1 MKVDGGVALDLVK
14 SAESAK
20 EAEAAGYSGAWTAET
35 NHDPF
40 FPLLLAAE
48 HTQRI
53 ELGTSIAVAFA
64 RNPMTLANIGWDL
77 QSYSK
82 GRFILGLGSQ
92 IKPHITKRFSMEWS
106 HPAARMR
113 EMIMAIRAIW
123 DTWENGTPLNF
134 RGDFYTHTLMTPFFT
149 PDRADL
155 AGFGTPKIFLAGV
168 GELMTEVAGEVC
180 DGFICHGFTTEKYL
194 REVTLLALERGR
206 AKAGKTMEGFEV
218 VGPSFI
224 VTGNTEPEMQQAA
237 AGTRQQ
243 IAFYGSTPAYRGVLD
258 IHGWGGLQEELN
270 SLSKQGQWVEMGNLI
285 NDEILNT
292 FAVVGS
298 PEQVAPELKRRYDDV
313 IQRISFYAPYK
324 SDPERWRRVFSALP
338 SWVDRGLGRARRT
351 RISVELGCRAQRTL
365 EFGHARRGCN
375 GFDCVPQFQ
384 RLVAP
389 RNLRD
394 DGSEE
399 TAFVGCAGTERENR
413 RADTLACTR
422 KCEIRL
428 FAQDRIEVFVV
439 GAVCPVGIETC
450 TREHVDEEEG
460 RVVEEAVALAVV
472 VQRGAD
478 GGVQGADR
486 LVAGLFARICRC
498 TKDATACSV
507 GGTPRFA
514 VGAVAD
520 FFVDHPQ
527 RNEPPSDVVIALCAH
542 LFDPTGRDPRPR
554 AHRVEKELEVTHE

>member
-1 MKVDGGVALDLVK
+1 MKVDGGIALDLDK
-14 SAESAK
+14 AAQSAK
-20 EAEAAGYSGAWTAET
+20 DAEAAGFSGAWTAET

-48 HTQRI
+48 HTKKI

-82 GRFILGLGSQ
+82 GRFVLGLGSQ

-106 HPAARMR
+106 KPAARMR

-194 REVTLLALERGR
+194 REVTIPALARGR
-206 AKAGKTMEGFEV
+206 AKVGKTMEGFEI
-218 VGPSFI
+218 VGPSFV
-224 VTGNTEPEMQQAA
+224 VTGNDESEMQAAA

-258 IHGWGGLQEELN
+258 IHGWGGLQDELN
-270 SLSKQGQWVEMGNLI
+270 TLSKQGKWVEMGNLI

-292 FAVVGS
+292 FAVVGT

-313 IQRISFYAPYK
+313 IQRVSFYAPYK
-324 SDPERWRRVFSALP
+324 SNPERW
-338 SWVDRGLGRARRT
+338 
-351 RISVELGCRAQRTL
+351 Q
-365 EFGHARRGCN
+365 
-375 GFDCVPQFQ
+375 Q
-384 RLVAP
+384 
-389 RNLRD
+389 
-394 DGSEE
+394 
-399 TAFVGCAGTERENR
+399 
-413 RADTLACTR
+413 
-422 KCEIRL
+422 
-428 FAQDRIEVFVV
+428 
-439 GAVCPVGIETC
+439 
-450 TREHVDEEEG
+450 
-460 RVVEEAVALAVV
+460 
-472 VQRGAD
+472 
-478 GGVQGADR
+478 
-486 LVAGLFARICRC
+486 
-498 TKDATACSV
+498 
-507 GGTPRFA
+507 
-514 VGAVAD
+514 
-520 FFVDHPQ
+520 
-527 RNEPPSDVVIALCAH
+527 VIADLQA
-542 LFDPTGRDPRPR
+542 
-554 AHRVEKELEVTHE
+554 A